1 MTFPSLRPSALPARA
16 RHRRAFKHLGT
27 ALAIA
32 ACAPFALAQTAGD
45 GFATSRKAGDRV
57 TVDIAGYKY
66 QATVQGYTAC
76 RDGDGRCARIKDDDG
91 VTKEV
96 LVRYL
101 KPPVA
106 GSAQTAAANKGTL
119 PQGKFNCYFFSGYL
133 QNVPGFTLAG
143 GGRFSDH
150 VGSGQYTWDAASG
163 TISFKGGAWNGQKVR
178 TDSRGGLQVLKAD
191 GSAGAVSCSKAK

>member
-1 MTFPSLRPSALPARA
+1 MAIL
-16 RHRRAFKHLGT
+16 LG
-27 ALAIA
+27 ALASA
-32 ACAPFALAQTAGD
+32 ALAQPAD
-45 GFATSRKAGDRV
+45 AGFATSRKSGDRV
-57 TVDIAGYKY
+57 TVDIAGYRY
-66 QATVQGYTAC
+66 QATVKAYKAC
-76 RDGDGRCARIKDDDG
+76 RDGDGRCVTITDDDG

-119 PQGKFNCYFFSGYL
+119 PQGKFNCYFYSGYL
-133 QNVPGFTLAG
+133 QNVPGFTLSP

-150 VGSGQYTWDAASG
+150 VGSGQYSWDAASG
-163 TISFKGGAWNGQKVR
+163 VISFKGGAWNGQKVR